1 MKITKRHVIQ
11 YFLGI
16 SLAAIGITIMIQT
29 NIGSAAWDALFVH
42 FSQVTNLSVGQARL
56 IIELSLIPIILLIK
70 FQYKVLL
77 SIFAS
82 LIISISVDIFTLI
95 VVNLNI
101 LLFFEKHYLLLWL
114 LWFIGLNGVAAG
126 VAFIVKS
133 MLFAVPVDA
142 LMIAIMSRFNIA
154 SITLAKTIV
163 ESIAFLFALLLFVM
177 GNLEHGDLGFGA
189 IGIGTIAS
197 FVLIGP
203 LIGLY
208 TKLITRQNHN

>member
-1 MKITKRHVIQ
+1 MKITKSHVIQ

-16 SLAAIGITIMIQT
+16 SLAAIGITFMIQT
-29 NIGSAAWDALFVH
+29 NIGLAAWDALFVH
-42 FSQVTNLSVGQARL
+42 FSQITNLSVGQARL

-82 LIISISVDIFTLI
+82 LIISITVDLFLLI
-95 VVNLNI
+95 VVKLNI
-101 LLFFEKHYLLLWL
+101 LFFFEQHYVLLWL
-114 LWFIGLNGVAAG
+114 LWFIGLNSVAAG

-142 LMIAIMSRFNIA
+142 LMIAIMSRFHIG

-163 ESIAFLFALLLFVM
+163 EGIALFFALLLFVM
-177 GNLEHGDLGFGA
+177 GNLEQGELGFGA
-189 IGIGTIAS
+189 IGVGTIAS

-208 TKLITRQNHN
+208 TKFITRTGP